1 MSATRLLILG
11 VMLRKPAI
19 HGYDVRRELE
29 MWGAEGWAN
38 IAYGSIY
45 SALNKMAAEG
55 LVEVVGTEENSK
67 HVARTEY
74 AITERGKHEFER
86 LLRDFWWNMKPIV
99 DPFQVALTFMQD
111 LPRDELIAALQH
123 RARMLQSVLASVQFV
138 GKNKM
143 SNPQTPRHIAEN
155 LRLAVSHV
163 EAELH
168 WIEEVLV
175 KVEQGELP

>member
-1 MSATRLLILG
+1 MT
-11 VMLRKPAI
+11 
-19 HGYDVRRELE
+19 
-29 MWGAEGWAN
+29 
-38 IAYGSIY
+38 
-45 SALNKMAAEG
+45 AEG

-99 DPFQVALTFMQD
+99 DPFQVALTFMND
-111 LPRDELIAALQH
+111 LPRDELIAALRH
-123 RARMLQSVLASVQFV
+123 RARMLQSIVESVEYV
-138 GKNKM
+138 SKNKM

-155 LRLAVSHV
+155 LRLAASHS

-168 WIEEVLV
+168 WIEEAIE
-175 KVEQGELP
+175 KIERGELP